1 VRLSGVQVTPEQVV
15 ADWKTNLGK
24 FQMPNNHFY
33 PSVAGVKPGQVVFI
47 DSTLPIWPGSPGIVP
62 VVVGVL
68 VLYADDEMFT
78 VMTPEGHPVS
88 GWNTFSA
95 YEEDGAT
102 VAQVQG
108 LVRASDPIY
117 EFGYRLMGGEE
128 AEDRVWFGALESLA
142 SHWGVKGQVQFQKSL
157 IDPKIQWS
165 RWTNVWKNAAIRS
178 MLYLAATPLR
188 WLRNL
193 LRR

>member
-1 VRLSGVQVTPEQVV
+1 
-15 ADWKTNLGK
+15 
-24 FQMPNNHFY
+24 MPNNHFY

-47 DSTLPIWPGSPGIVP
+47 DSTLPIWSGSPGIVP
-62 VVVGVL
+62 VAVGVL

-117 EFGYRLMGGEE
+117 EFGHRIMGGEE
-128 AEDRVWFGALESLA
+128 AED
-142 SHWGVKGQVQFQKSL
+142 
-157 IDPKIQWS
+157 

-188 WLRNL
+188 WLRDLN
-193 LRR
+193 RR